1 MHSCIAQLWAEHL
14 LRERGQW
21 SSKELALFLPFP
33 PCQHRSSA
41 RPPLHQYPDVEHG
54 VWPPTGGLYSLCA
67 AMGMNLTLHII
78 IILMIN
84 IKALPDSNLFFPECP
99 RAAAAIFAADWDHCC
114 CCFSSLLLWKTTSLL
129 NKANKYRFI
138 SMPNDHCPPP
148 DVPCKSEHHCNVL
161 IYILL
166 TSDLLHSQDI
176 SKINKQWKSLAHIH
190 ILIIQVLTISDLSP
204 TTVPPMICSPSLVFW
219 LIIRSLWW
227 IIRLRLTGAVFA

>member
-1 MHSCIAQLWAEHL
+1 MIFQRACIVFA
-14 LRERGQW
+14 
-21 SSKELALFLPFP
+21 FP
-33 PCQHRSSA
+33 LVSIGLQPA
-41 RPPLHQYPDVEHG
+41 RHFINIRTWNMNSGDQQEG
-54 VWPPTGGLYSLCA
+54 WTLYSLCA
-67 AMGMNLTLHII
+67 AMGMNLI

-84 IKALPDSNLFFPECP
+84 IKALPDSKLFFPECP

-129 NKANKYRFI
+129 NKANKCRYIF
-138 SMPNDHCPPP
+138 MPNDHRCPPP

-227 IIRLRLTGAVFA
+227 IIRLRLTGAVFAHTPLASLLLSNR